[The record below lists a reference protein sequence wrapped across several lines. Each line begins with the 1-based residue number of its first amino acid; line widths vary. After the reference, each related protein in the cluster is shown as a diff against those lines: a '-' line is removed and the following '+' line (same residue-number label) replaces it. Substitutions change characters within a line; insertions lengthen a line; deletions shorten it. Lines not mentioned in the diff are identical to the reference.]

1 MQQPRVRRVLALAGL
16 ASFVAL
22 GALSPFTAMGAAAA
36 ATDGRSTQEL
46 TTGWQF
52 RFGGDAAGVTDPAYD
67 DHSWTSVSLPHT
79 WNRVGEYGLSPSP
92 AMNNAHGVGWYRLH
106 LDVPSQVSG
115 RRLFL
120 QFDAVGNVADVWV
133 NGVHVGQ
140 HEGAFSRFRFDV
152 TKLIKP
158 GASNVIVVKADNS
171 KPDIGASTENVIPL
185 GGDFFING
193 GIYRQVALIDTDSAQ
208 IDLLDHGSPGVYVS
222 TPDVTSDAAK
232 VSVLAKLRNLAGAAR
247 ALTLVT
253 TIRDKANQAVASDST
268 VVKLNGAAT
277 LDAQRSLTL
286 THPHL
291 WRGLKDPYL
300 YTVSVE
306 LRDHDKI
313 IDRVEQPLGVRTFH
327 FDANQGFTLNG
338 ETLPLHGASRHQDRL
353 GKGWAIS
360 PQDHAEDMAIMAE
373 MGVNTIRGAHY
384 QHAQEWYDDA
394 DKTGM
399 IMWAEVP
406 FVHQSSFTNGA
417 PKQALI
423 DNGKAQLVELIRQNY
438 NHPSIVS
445 WSVGNE
451 TDIRPV
457 QLKLKTPSQSLVM
470 LKALNEVAK
479 QEDPSR
485 STGYADCCEDSIA
498 GQPVLSNV
506 ADVTGYNRY
515 FGWYYG
521 KPEDLGTFLDKMH
534 ARYPSM
540 PIGVSEYGAG
550 GGLTQHTDNPLGGPV
565 NVFGRPHP
573 EEYESWV
580 HEQSWKALAARPYL
594 SGVWIWN
601 MFDFPSD
608 LREEGDAIYLNDK
621 GLVTFDRKVKKDV
634 FYFYKAQWSND
645 PVLYITGRRYVDRAY
660 PVTDVRVYSNAE
672 HVTLSVNGQNRGEAS
687 CPDHICVWHDVALKA
702 GSNSVRVNA
711 SIHGKELT
719 DTVSWNAP
727 DAATGIRIKSGSLTG
742 VTTGD
747 GQRFGSDNFFV
758 GGEGKT
764 LNPFRHGANEA
775 GTEVTPR
782 HIDGTKE
789 AALYDAY
796 REGAFQ
802 YRVPLPNGR
811 WKVTLHLAEPDAAL
825 AASRTFTVKASG
837 AAVLTHF
844 NPSSAAGGSLK
855 AIERTFPVLVKDGK
869 LVLDFIP
876 EGGPAIVSAITV
888 TPG

>member
-1 MQQPRVRRVLALAGL
+1 MQRARFRRVLAPACL
-16 ASFVAL
+16 ASLIAVAAIL
-22 GALSPFTAMGAAAA
+22 PLTALSAPSPSA
-36 ATDGRSTQEL
+36 DGRNTREL
-46 TTGWQF
+46 TSGWQF
-52 RFGGDAAGVTDPAYD
+52 RFGGDPAGVTESSYD
-67 DHSWTSVSLPHT
+67 DHSWTSISLPHT
-79 WNRVGEYGLSPSP
+79 WNRVGEYGLTPSP
-92 AMNNAHGVGWYRLH
+92 AMNNSHGLGWYRLH
-106 LDVPSQVSG
+106 LDVPSKLAG

-120 QFDAVGNVADVWV
+120 QFDAVGNIADVWV
-133 NGVHVGQ
+133 NGVHVGR

-152 TKLIKP
+152 TQAIKP
-158 GASNVIVVKADNS
+158 GASNVIVVKADNT

-185 GGDFFING
+185 GGDFFIHG

-222 TPDVTSDAAK
+222 TPEVSKDTAK
-232 VSVLAKLRNLAGAAR
+232 VSVLAKLRNLSATAR
-247 ALTLVT
+247 NLTLVT
-253 TIRDKANQAVASDST
+253 TIRDDAKHVVADDSSA
-268 VVKLNGAAT
+268 VKLDGSAT
-277 LDAQRSLTL
+277 LDARRSLTL
-286 THPHL
+286 EHPRL

-300 YTVSVE
+300 YAVTVE
-306 LRDHDKI
+306 LRDHDKV
-313 IDRVEQPLGVRTFH
+313 IDRVEQPLGVRSFQ
-327 FDANQGFTLNG
+327 FDAKQGFSLNG
-338 ETLPLHGASRHQDRL
+338 ETLPLRGASRHQDRL

-423 DNGKAQLVELIRQNY
+423 DNGKEQLVELIRQNY
-438 NHPSIVS
+438 NHPSIVI

-457 QLKLKTPSQSLVM
+457 QLKLKTPAQSLVM
-470 LKALNEVAK
+470 LKVLNEVAK

-485 STGYADCCEDSIA
+485 ATGYADCCENSIA

-506 ADVTGYNRY
+506 ADITGYNRY

-521 KPEDLGTFLDKMH
+521 KPEELGSFLDAMH
-534 ARYPSM
+534 ARYPTM

-634 FYFYKAQWSND
+634 FYFYKAQWSTE

-672 HVTLSVNGQNRGEAS
+672 RATLSVNGQDRGTAA
-687 CPDHICVWHDVALKA
+687 CPEHICVWRDVTLKP
-702 GSNSVRVNA
+702 GSNSVQVRASVN
-711 SIHGKELT
+711 GKQL
-719 DTVSWNAP
+719 DDNVSWTAP
-727 DAATGIRIKSGSLTG
+727 DAAAGMRIKSGSLTG
-742 VTTGD
+742 STTSD

-775 GTEVTPR
+775 GTDVPVK
-782 HIDGTKE
+782 HIAGAKE
-789 AALYDAY
+789 IALYEAY

-802 YRVPLPNGR
+802 YDVPLPNGR
-811 WKVTLHLAEPDAAL
+811 WEVTLLVAEPDVAL

-837 AAVLTHF
+837 TAVLSHF
-844 NPSSAAGGSLK
+844 NPATAAGGALR
-855 AIERTFPVLVKDGK
+855 AVERHFPVVVKNGR
-869 LVLDFIP
+869 LVLDFVP